1 MITLEGHC
9 PSPTPPTACLSQLES
24 CASLSYDLP
33 LARLQGREGQHK
45 LLVHGDQVVGGVRR
59 QRVLEAR
66 GYGEAVRLRWVE
78 EDGQDAARLRVGV
91 KRGLEALHLV
101 KRRAG
106 HAGGRRGRSY
116 AGVQRGARLRLT

>member
-1 MITLEGHC
+1 M
-9 PSPTPPTACLSQLES
+9 
-24 CASLSYDLP
+24 
-33 LARLQGREGQHK
+33 
-45 LLVHGDQVVGGVRR
+45 LVHGDQVVGGVRR

-101 KRRAG
+101 HHTVESRID
-106 HAGGRRGRSY
+106 
-116 AGVQRGARLRLT
+116 TC